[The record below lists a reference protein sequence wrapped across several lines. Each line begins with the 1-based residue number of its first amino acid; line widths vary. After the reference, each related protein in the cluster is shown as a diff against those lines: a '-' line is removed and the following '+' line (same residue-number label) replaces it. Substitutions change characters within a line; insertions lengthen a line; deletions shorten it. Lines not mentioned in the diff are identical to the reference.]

1 MKIHF
6 FIFNDIVKFAP
17 HKKNTTKKITM
28 KILVCISNVP
38 DTTTKIAFTNNDTTF
53 NTAGVQFVINP
64 YDEWYALVR
73 ALELKEAQGGNVT
86 ILHIGGADSEP
97 TIRKGLAIG
106 ADDAVRIDA
115 DPTDAFAVAE
125 QVAAY
130 AKDKGF
136 DLVMVGKETINY
148 NGAMVGGMLSELLNM
163 PFVSMAT
170 KLDVS
175 NGVATIEH
183 DIDGGTEVVECPLPL
198 VLSANKGMAEARIP
212 NMRGIMAARTKPL
225 TVVPAAAS
233 EKLTNVVS
241 YKLSAGRTD
250 CKFIDAS
257 TPEKLI
263 ELLHT
268 EAKAL

>member
-1 MKIHF
+1 
-6 FIFNDIVKFAP
+6 
-17 HKKNTTKKITM
+17 M

-38 DTTTKIAFTNNDTTF
+38 DTTTKISFTNDNTVF

-64 YDEWYALVR
+64 FDEWYALVR

-86 ILHIGGADSEP
+86 IIHVGGTDSEP

-115 DPTDAFAVAE
+115 EPNDAFAVAE
-125 QVAAY
+125 LIAGY

-136 DLVMVGKETINY
+136 DLIMAGKETINY
-148 NGAMVGGMLSELLNM
+148 NGSMVGAMLAELMGL
-163 PFVSMAT
+163 PFISMAT
-170 KLDVS
+170 KLDVAA
-175 NGVATIEH
+175 NIATIEL

-225 TVVPAAAS
+225 TVVPAGAS
-233 EKLTNVVS
+233 DKLTSIAS
-241 YKLSAGRTD
+241 YELAKGRTE
-250 CKFIDAS
+250 CKYIDAS

-268 EAKAL
+268 EAKAI

>member
-1 MKIHF
+1 
-6 FIFNDIVKFAP
+6 
-17 HKKNTTKKITM
+17 M

-73 ALELKEAQGGNVT
+73 ALELKETLGGSVT

-106 ADDAVRIDA
+106 ADDAIRIESN
-115 DPTDAFAVAE
+115 PSDAFAVAE

-136 DLVMVGKETINY
+136 DLIMVGKETINY
-148 NGAMVGGMLSELLNM
+148 NGGMVGGMLAELLNL

-170 KLDVS
+170 KLDV
-175 NGVATIEH
+175 NGTIATVEH
-183 DIDGGTEVVECPLPL
+183 DVDGGTEVVECPLPL

-225 TVVPAAAS
+225 KVVEPAAVDALTHVAS
-233 EKLTNVVS
+233 YELPPAKAGVKLVAADNVAELV
-241 YKLSAGRTD
+241 R
-250 CKFIDAS
+250 
-257 TPEKLI
+257 
-263 ELLHT
+263 LLHE
-268 EAKAL
+268 EAKAI

>member
-1 MKIHF
+1 
-6 FIFNDIVKFAP
+6 
-17 HKKNTTKKITM
+17 M

-38 DTTTKIAFTNNDTTF
+38 DTTTKISFTNNNTTF
-53 NTAGVQFVINP
+53 NSAGVQFVINP

-86 ILHIGGADSEP
+86 IIHVGAVDSEA

-106 ADDAVRIDA
+106 ADDAVRIDGEA
-115 DPTDAFAVAE
+115 TDAFAVAE
-125 QVAAY
+125 QIAAY

-136 DLVMVGKETINY
+136 DLIMAGKETINY
-148 NGAMVGGMLSELLNM
+148 NGAMVGAMLAELMNL

-170 KLDVS
+170 KLDIA
-175 NGVATIEH
+175 NNIATIEH
-183 DIDGGTEVVECPLPL
+183 DIDGGTEVVECPLPM

-225 TVVPAAAS
+225 QIIAAAVAD
-233 EKLTNVVS
+233 KLTTISS
-241 YKLSAGRTD
+241 YELTKGRTE
-250 CKFIDAS
+250 CKFIDAA

-268 EAKAL
+268 EAKVI

>member
-1 MKIHF
+1 
-6 FIFNDIVKFAP
+6 
-17 HKKNTTKKITM
+17 M

-38 DTTTKIAFTNNDTTF
+38 DTTTKIGFSNNDTTF

-86 ILHIGGADSEP
+86 IIHVGAADSEP

-115 DPTDAFAVAE
+115 DPNDAFAVAE
-125 QVAAY
+125 LIAAY
-130 AKDKGF
+130 AKDKAY
-136 DLVMVGKETINY
+136 DLVMAGKETISY
-148 NGAMVGGMLSELLNM
+148 NGSMMGAMLAELLNL
-163 PFVSMAT
+163 PFVSLAT
-170 KLDVS
+170 KLDIA

-183 DIDGGTEVVECPLPL
+183 DIDGGTEVLECPLPL
-198 VLSANKGMAEARIP
+198 VLSANKGMAEQRIP

-225 TVVPAAAS
+225 TVVAPAGAD
-233 EKLTNVVS
+233 KLTTITS
-241 YKLSAGRTD
+241 YELAKGRTD
-250 CKFIDAS
+250 CKYIDAAN
-257 TPEKLI
+257 PEKLI

-268 EAKAL
+268 

>member
-1 MKIHF
+1 
-6 FIFNDIVKFAP
+6 
-17 HKKNTTKKITM
+17 M

-38 DTTTKIAFTNNDTTF
+38 DTTTKISFTNDNTTF

-64 YDEWYALVR
+64 FDEWYALVR

-86 ILHIGGADSEP
+86 IIHVGGVESEP

-106 ADDAVRIDA
+106 ADDAVRIDGE
-115 DPTDAFAVAE
+115 PNDAFAVAE
-125 QVAAY
+125 QIAGY

-136 DLVMVGKETINY
+136 DLIMAGKETINY
-148 NGAMVGGMLSELLNM
+148 NGSLVGAMVAELMSL

-170 KLDVS
+170 KLEIA
-175 NGVATIEH
+175 NNVATIEH
-183 DIDGGTEVVECPLPL
+183 DIDGGTEVVECALPL

-225 TVVPAAAS
+225 IQVSAANAD
-233 EKLTNVVS
+233 KLTS
-241 YKLSAGRTD
+241 IAAYELTKGRTD
-250 CKFIDAS
+250 CKYIDAS

-268 EAKAL
+268 EAKVI

>member
-1 MKIHF
+1 
-6 FIFNDIVKFAP
+6 
-17 HKKNTTKKITM
+17 M

-38 DTTTKIAFTNNDTTF
+38 DTTTKISFTNNNTTL

-73 ALELKEAQGGNVT
+73 AIELKEATGQGNVT
-86 ILHIGGADSEP
+86 IIHVGTADSEA

-106 ADDAVRIDA
+106 ADDAVRID
-115 DPTDAFAVAE
+115 TEVNDAFAVAE
-125 QVAAY
+125 QIAAY

-136 DLVMVGKETINY
+136 DLIMAGKETISY
-148 NGAMVGGMLSELLNM
+148 NGSMVGAMLAELMSL

-170 KLDVS
+170 KLEVA

-183 DIDGGTEVVECPLPL
+183 DIDGGTEVVECPLPM
-198 VLSANKGMAEARIP
+198 VLSANKGMAEQRIP
-212 NMRGIMAARTKPL
+212 NMKGIMGARTKPL
-225 TVVPAAAS
+225 QVVAPIAS
-233 EKLTNVVS
+233 DKLTTITEFA
-241 YKLSAGRTD
+241 LSAGRTD

-268 EAKAL
+268 EAKVI